1 MKKLLKALFAPFMGA
16 LLLCSSVFAY
26 ALGGGGTVGESTGG
40 NQSGGTTT
48 TVSCAAG
55 EREADPVERQSFPAS
70 TATMCIG
77 SNGDRISRFPD
88 GTSVNHDL

>member
-1 MKKLLKALFAPFMGA
+1 MKKLLKALFAPLMGA
-16 LLLCSSVFAY
+16 LLLCSSVFAFSVV
-26 ALGGGGTVGESTGG
+26 GGSGN
-40 NQSGGTTT
+40 NQSEGTTT

-55 EREADPVERQSFPAS
+55 ERDATPVERQSFPAS

-88 GTSVNHDL
+88 GTSVNHDLP